1 MIPVQFRELWEY
13 RELLYFL
20 VWRTVKV
27 RYKQTV
33 LGIGWAVI
41 QPVLMMIVFTVFFGS
56 LVGINTNGVPY
67 PIFVYSA
74 LLPWNLFA
82 VGLTGA
88 STALS
93 GNENLIT
100 KVYFPRLLLPLS
112 AVMVGLVDFSVAF
125 TILIGLMVYYAYV
138 PTLAVLTL
146 PLFLLLA
153 VMSAVGVSLWL
164 SSLDA
169 KYRDVR
175 ATIPYLTQLWFFA
188 TPTIYPTTYIPG
200 AWQWLYSLN
209 PMYGVVQ
216 GFRWALIPG
225 QAFSPNWLTLLS
237 VIIVIVMLIGGMFY
251 FRRAE
256 RTLADIL

>member
-1 MIPVQFRELWEY
+1 M
-13 RELLYFL
+13 
-20 VWRTVKV
+20 KV

-41 QPVLMMIVFTVFFGS
+41 QPVLMMIVFTVFFGQLIS
-56 LVGINTNGVPY
+56 INTGGIPY
-67 PIFVYSA
+67 PIFLYSA

-93 GNENLIT
+93 SNENLIT

-112 AVMVGLVDFSVAF
+112 AVMVGLVDFAVAF
-125 TILIGLMVYYAYV
+125 TVLIGLMVYYAYV
-138 PTLAVLTL
+138 PTLATITL

-153 VMSAVGVSLWL
+153 MMCSVGVGLWL

-188 TPTIYPTTYIPG
+188 TPTIYPSSLVPQG
-200 AWQWLYSLN
+200 WQWLYSLN
-209 PMYGVVQ
+209 PMFSVVQ
-216 GFRWALIPG
+216 GFRWALLG
-225 QAFSPNWLTLLS
+225 EAFTPTWQTALS
-237 VIIVIVMLIGGMFY
+237 IGIVIAMLLGGMVY

-256 RTLADIL
+256 RTLADVL